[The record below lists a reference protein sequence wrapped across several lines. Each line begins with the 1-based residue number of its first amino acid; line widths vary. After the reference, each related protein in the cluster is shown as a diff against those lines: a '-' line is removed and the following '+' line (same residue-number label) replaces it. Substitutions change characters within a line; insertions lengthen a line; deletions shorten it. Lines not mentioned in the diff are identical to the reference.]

1 MAARRFF
8 YTWARVLPVAVACHL
23 VASVAFAQGP
33 TFQGTFT
40 EPDLRLPR
48 GIAQGPSGDVFVGAG
63 EDGGAH
69 IARFTGTG
77 TLTSTW
83 ALGASPFLSY
93 LPNGVAV
100 DGSNVVFVTDATS
113 NYIRK
118 FTSVGFRF
126 SSFVTGLQPVDVAL
140 NSANEVFVMAAGN
153 KQVQKFTNSGSLLAS
168 FGSAGG
174 GPGQFEDPQGLAVDG
189 SGRVYVAD
197 HTRMRIV
204 RFLANGVFDM
214 EFGTPVPPSDMAVGI
229 DENIY
234 VISPE
239 SPSVYRYSPS
249 GSFQLAFGSP
259 SGLYSVSRICVGP
272 AGAIYITEQNTR
284 RVTKFQIDRAT
295 SATRTTFGR
304 LKAMF
309 R

>member
-8 YTWARVLPVAVACHL
+8 YVWARVLPVAVACHL

-40 EPDLRLPR
+40 EPYLRLPR

-63 EDGGAH
+63 DVAGTH

-83 ALGASPFLSY
+83 ELGGLFLWY
-93 LPNGVAV
+93 EPNGVAV
-100 DGSNVVFVTDATS
+100 DGSNVVFVTDATA
-113 NYIRK
+113 NRIRK
-118 FTSVGFRF
+118 FTSVGFHF

-197 HTRMRIV
+197 HTRMRII

-214 EFGTPVPPSDMAVGI
+214 EFATPVPPSDMAVGI

-239 SPSVYRYSPS
+239 SGSVYRYSPS

-259 SGLYSVSRICVGP
+259 LGLSYVSRICVGP
-272 AGAIYITEQNTR
+272 AGAIYITEQGTS

-295 SATRTTFGR
+295 SATRVTFGR
-304 LKAMF
+304 LKAMY